1 MLRDYD
7 RSEREEIL
15 SDDSPKTTK
24 SATDESERLHFKC
37 AAGRGEE
44 EEVKEGQVE
53 MSNAAARPRADDAT
67 HECHRKKF
75 VYIFYCV

>member
-1 MLRDYD
+1 MNLSGY
-7 RSEREEIL
+7 IL
-15 SDDSPKTTK
+15 
-24 SATDESERLHFKC
+24 KC
-37 AAGRGEE
+37 AAGRWEE